1 MQALTARPDARKYRH
16 SHRATPMPTPT
27 ALPDLATVCTLLRS
41 AARTEILPR
50 AQAPDP
56 RLKADG
62 TWITDA
68 DLAMQARVQRE
79 LASLWPHIPLLGEE
93 MSAEEQQRLMKEEAA
108 ATAPSRGGDN
118 PSREQRS
125 LGAASPD
132 GPGLWVLDPLDGT
145 TNFSAGLPVF
155 GPSLAWIQGG
165 KVRLGVVVDVMRD
178 EVFSAALGAGAFLNG
193 QPLRV
198 PATTVPLA
206 KAIACIDFKRL
217 PAPLATRLA
226 IHPPYSSQR
235 SIGSVALDWCWVA
248 AGRFHLYLHGSQG
261 LWDFAAGSL
270 ILSEA
275 GGLGQTLAGEPV
287 FNNTLQKR
295 SALCAGDAGL
305 FAQWTEWVSAHGAA
319 PA

>member
-1 MQALTARPDARKYRH
+1 
-16 SHRATPMPTPT
+16 MPTPHT
-27 ALPDLATVCTLLRS
+27 VPDLAIVGALLRN

-50 AQAPDP
+50 AQSPDP

-79 LASLWPHIPLLGEE
+79 LAVLWPAIPLLGEE
-93 MSAEEQQRLMKEEAA
+93 MTAETQQRLMADEAA
-108 ATAPSRGGDN
+108 RP
-118 PSREQRS
+118 E
-125 LGAASPD
+125 

-145 TNFSAGLPVF
+145 SNFSAGLPVF

-165 KVRLGVVVDVMRD
+165 QVRLGVVVDVMRD
-178 EVFSAALGAGAFLNG
+178 EVFSAALGVGAYLNG

-198 PATTVPLA
+198 PAAPPPLP
-206 KAIACIDFKRL
+206 KTIACIDFKRL
-217 PAPLATRLA
+217 SAPLATQLA
-226 IHPPYSSQR
+226 MRPPYSSQR

-261 LWDFAAGSL
+261 LWDYAAGSL

-275 GGLGQTLAGEPV
+275 GGHGQTLVGEAV
-287 FNNTLQKR
+287 FNNTLEKR
-295 SALCAGDAGL
+295 SAVCAGDAGL
-305 FAQWTEWVSAHGAA
+305 FAQWTQWLAVNGGV
-319 PA
+319 PR